1 LIRCKY
7 FDNINI
13 IERKVYMDYKEAVAW
28 LENRNIPL
36 GEFTLDNIRALL
48 EIFNR
53 PQDKLKII
61 HITGTNGK
69 GSVASFI
76 TNALIENNYSVGKF
90 TSPYITNIREEIE
103 VNREVISEDD
113 FAKLASEVRKEV
125 EELDK
130 KEIFV
135 SGFEILTSIAYIYFA
150 RKSLDFAVMEV
161 GMGGRVDATNVME
174 KSIPVFCHIALDH
187 ANILGDTLEKIAKE
201 KGGIIKENSHVFSY
215 PQAEEAKGKL
225 KSLAKEKSSSFN
237 DFDFD
242 EVEIISSNE
251 FGNKFNFKD
260 YKDLETSLVG
270 DHQAYNAA
278 LALMVLEYL
287 RKDYKLDK
295 EKIKEGIKK
304 AKNIGRIECLSRDP
318 LIVVDGS
325 HNLDS
330 IEGIEKSV
338 KKFTYNKLILGFSL
352 LKDKDHKHILEKI
365 EGLADKLV
373 LTEIDN
379 DRRTDID
386 LLEKEFKE
394 ISSKEIFAIKDRREA
409 VEKTLDLAGEGDMIL
424 WCGSLY
430 LIKDIRKIIL
440 EKLK

>member
-1 LIRCKY
+1 
-7 FDNINI
+7 
-13 IERKVYMDYKEAVAW
+13 MDYKEAVAW

-36 GEFTLDNIRALL
+36 GEFTLDNIKALL
-48 EIFNR
+48 EIFNK
-53 PQDKLKII
+53 PQYKLKII

-103 VNREVISEDD
+103 VNREVISEED

-150 RKSLDFAVMEV
+150 RKNLDFAVMEV

-187 ANILGDTLEKIAKE
+187 ANILGDSLEKIARE

-215 PQAEEAKGKL
+215 PQAEEAKEEL
-225 KSLAKEKSSSFN
+225 KKISKEKSSSFS
-237 DFDFD
+237 DFEFE

-251 FGNKFNFKD
+251 YGNKFNFRT
-260 YKDLETSLVG
+260 YKDVEISLIG

-287 RKDYKLDK
+287 RNDYKLDPD
-295 EKIKEGIKK
+295 KIKEGLKR
-304 AKNIGRIECLSRDP
+304 AENIGRTECLSRDP

-365 EGLADKLV
+365 ERLADKIV
-373 LTEIDN
+373 LTEIDS
-379 DRRTDID
+379 DRFTDID
-386 LLEKEFKE
+386 LLEKEFKK
-394 ISSKEIFAIKDRREA
+394 ISNKEIFAIKDRKEA
-409 VEKTLDLAGEGDMIL
+409 VEKTLELAGEGDMIL

-430 LIKDIRKIIL
+430 LIKDIRKMIL
-440 EKLK
+440 EKLN

>member
-1 LIRCKY
+1 
-7 FDNINI
+7 
-13 IERKVYMDYKEAVAW
+13 MDYKESVAW

-36 GEFTLDNIRALL
+36 GEFTTDNIKALL
-48 EIFNR
+48 EIFDR

-103 VNREVISEDD
+103 VNREIISEED
-113 FAKLASEVRKEV
+113 FAKIASQVREKV
-125 EELDK
+125 EELDEE
-130 KEIFV
+130 EIFV

-150 RKSLDFAVMEV
+150 GKNLDFAVMEV
-161 GMGGRVDATNVME
+161 GMGGRVDATNVMA

-187 ANILGDTLEKIAKE
+187 ANILGDTLEKIARE
-201 KGGIIKENSHVFSY
+201 KGGIIKENSQVFSY
-215 PQAEEAKGKL
+215 PQAEEARIEL
-225 KSLAKEKSSSFN
+225 KKISKEKSSGFSEFS
-237 DFDFD
+237 FD

-251 FGNKFNFKD
+251 FGNKFNFRS
-260 YKDLETSLVG
+260 YKDVEISLIG
-270 DHQAYNAA
+270 DHQAFNAA
-278 LALMVLEYL
+278 LALMVLDYL
-287 RKDYKLDK
+287 KEDYKLDE
-295 EKIKEGIKK
+295 EKIKEGLKK
-304 AKNIGRIECLSRDP
+304 AENIGRTECLSRDP

-330 IEGIEKSV
+330 IEGIEKSI
-338 KKFTYNKLILGFSL
+338 KKFNYNKLILGFSL

-365 EGLADKLV
+365 EGLADKIV

-379 DRRTDID
+379 ERFTDLD
-386 LLEKEFKE
+386 SLEKEFKE
-394 ISSKEIFAIKDRREA
+394 ISSKEIFAIEDRKEA
-409 VEKTLDLAGEGDMIL
+409 VEKTFELAGEGDMIL

-440 EKLK
+440 EKIN

>member
-1 LIRCKY
+1 
-7 FDNINI
+7 
-13 IERKVYMDYKEAVAW
+13 MDYKESVAW

-36 GEFTLDNIRALL
+36 GEFTTDNIKVLL
-48 EIFNR
+48 EIFDR
-53 PQDKLKII
+53 PQDKLKSI

-103 VNREVISEDD
+103 VNREIISEDD
-113 FAKLASEVRKEV
+113 FAKIASQVREKV
-125 EELDK
+125 EELDE

-150 RKSLDFAVMEV
+150 GKNLDFAVMEV
-161 GMGGRVDATNVME
+161 GMGGRVDATNVMV

-187 ANILGDTLEKIAKE
+187 ANILGDTLEKIARE
-201 KGGIIKENSHVFSY
+201 KGGIIKENSQVFSY
-215 PQAEEAKGKL
+215 PQAEEARIEL
-225 KSLAKEKSSSFN
+225 KKISKEKSSGFSEFS
-237 DFDFD
+237 FD

-251 FGNKFNFKD
+251 FGNKFNFRS
-260 YKDLETSLVG
+260 YKDVEISLIG
-270 DHQAYNAA
+270 DHQAFNAA
-278 LALMVLEYL
+278 LALMVLDYL
-287 RKDYKLDK
+287 KEDYKLDE
-295 EKIKEGIKK
+295 EKIKEGLKK
-304 AKNIGRIECLSRDP
+304 AENIGRTECLSRDP

-330 IEGIEKSV
+330 IEGIEKSI
-338 KKFTYNKLILGFSL
+338 KKFNYNKLILGFSL

-365 EGLADKLV
+365 EGLADKIV

-379 DRRTDID
+379 ERFTDLD
-386 LLEKEFKE
+386 SLEKEFKE
-394 ISSKEIFAIKDRREA
+394 ISSKEIFAIEDRKEA
-409 VEKTLDLAGEGDMIL
+409 VEKTFELAGEGDMIL

-440 EKLK
+440 EKIN

>member
-1 LIRCKY
+1 
-7 FDNINI
+7 
-13 IERKVYMDYKEAVAW
+13 MDYKEAVAW

-36 GEFTLDNIRALL
+36 GEFTLDNIKALL

-150 RKSLDFAVMEV
+150 RKNLDFAVMEV

-215 PQAEEAKGKL
+215 PQAEEAKEKL

-237 DFDFD
+237 DFEFD

-251 FGNKFNFKD
+251 FGNRFNFRD

-278 LALMVLEYL
+278 LALMVLDYL

-304 AKNIGRIECLSRDP
+304 AENIGRIECISRDP

-338 KKFTYNKLILGFSL
+338 KKFSYNKLILGFSL

-394 ISSKEIFAIKDRREA
+394 ISSKEIFAIKNRREA
-409 VEKTLDLAGEGDMIL
+409 VEKTLDLADQGDIIL

>member
-1 LIRCKY
+1 
-7 FDNINI
+7 
-13 IERKVYMDYKEAVAW
+13 MDYKEAVAW

-36 GEFTLDNIRALL
+36 GEFTLDNIKALL
-48 EIFNR
+48 EIFNK

-76 TNALIENNYSVGKF
+76 TGALIENNYSVGKF

-103 VNREVISEDD
+103 VNREVISEED

-135 SGFEILTSIAYIYFA
+135 SGFEILTSIAYVYFS
-150 RKSLDFAVMEV
+150 RKNLDFAVMEV

-187 ANILGDTLEKIAKE
+187 ANILGDSLEKIARE

-215 PQAEEAKGKL
+215 PQAEEAKEEL
-225 KSLAKEKSSSFN
+225 KKISKEKSSSFS
-237 DFDFD
+237 DFEFD

-251 FGNKFNFKD
+251 YGNKFNFRT
-260 YKDLETSLVG
+260 YKDVEISLIG

-287 RKDYKLDK
+287 RKDYKLDPD
-295 EKIKEGIKK
+295 KIKEGLKR
-304 AKNIGRIECLSRDP
+304 AENIGRTECLSRDP

-365 EGLADKLV
+365 ERLADKIV
-373 LTEIDN
+373 LTEIDS
-379 DRRTDID
+379 DRFTDID
-386 LLEKEFKE
+386 LLEKEFKK
-394 ISSKEIFAIKDRREA
+394 ISNKEIFAIKDRKEA
-409 VEKTLDLAGEGDMIL
+409 VEKTLELAGEGDMIL

-430 LIKDIRKIIL
+430 LIKDIRKMIL
-440 EKLK
+440 EKLN

>member
-1 LIRCKY
+1 
-7 FDNINI
+7 
-13 IERKVYMDYKEAVAW
+13 MDYKEAVAW

-150 RKSLDFAVMEV
+150 RKNLDFAVMEV

-215 PQAEEAKGKL
+215 PQAEEAKEKL

-251 FGNKFNFKD
+251 FGNKFNFRD

-304 AKNIGRIECLSRDP
+304 AENIGRIECLSRDP

>member
-1 LIRCKY
+1 
-7 FDNINI
+7 
-13 IERKVYMDYKEAVAW
+13 MDYKESVAW

-36 GEFTLDNIRALL
+36 GEFTTDNIKVLL
-48 EIFNR
+48 EIFDR
-53 PQDKLKII
+53 PQDKLKSI

-103 VNREVISEDD
+103 VNREIISEED
-113 FAKLASEVRKEV
+113 FAKIASQVREKV
-125 EELDK
+125 EELDEE
-130 KEIFV
+130 EIFV

-150 RKSLDFAVMEV
+150 GKNLDFAVMEV
-161 GMGGRVDATNVME
+161 GMGGRVDATNVMA

-187 ANILGDTLEKIAKE
+187 ANILGDTLEKIARE
-201 KGGIIKENSHVFSY
+201 KGGIIKENSQVFSY
-215 PQAEEAKGKL
+215 PQAEEARIEL
-225 KSLAKEKSSSFN
+225 KKISKEKSSGFSEFS
-237 DFDFD
+237 FD

-251 FGNKFNFKD
+251 FGNKFNFRS
-260 YKDLETSLVG
+260 YKDVEISLIG
-270 DHQAYNAA
+270 DHQAFNAA
-278 LALMVLEYL
+278 LALMVLDYL
-287 RKDYKLDK
+287 KGDYKLDE
-295 EKIKEGIKK
+295 EKIKDGLKK
-304 AKNIGRIECLSRDP
+304 AENIGRTECLSRDP

-330 IEGIEKSV
+330 IEGIEKSI
-338 KKFTYNKLILGFSL
+338 KKFNYNKLILGFSL

-365 EGLADKLV
+365 EGLADKIV

-379 DRRTDID
+379 ERFTDLD
-386 LLEKEFKE
+386 SLEKEFKE
-394 ISSKEIFAIKDRREA
+394 ISSKEIFAIEDRKEA
-409 VEKTLDLAGEGDMIL
+409 VEKTFELAGEGDMIL

-440 EKLK
+440 EKIN

>member
-1 LIRCKY
+1 
-7 FDNINI
+7 
-13 IERKVYMDYKEAVAW
+13 MDYKESVAW

-36 GEFTLDNIRALL
+36 GEFTTDNIKALL
-48 EIFNR
+48 EIFDR

-103 VNREVISEDD
+103 VNREIISEED
-113 FAKLASEVRKEV
+113 FAKIASQVREKV
-125 EELDK
+125 EELDEE
-130 KEIFV
+130 EIFV

-150 RKSLDFAVMEV
+150 GKNLDFAVMEV
-161 GMGGRVDATNVME
+161 GMGGRVDATNVMA

-187 ANILGDTLEKIAKE
+187 ANILGDTLEKIARE
-201 KGGIIKENSHVFSY
+201 KGGIIKENSQVFSY
-215 PQAEEAKGKL
+215 PQAEEARIEL
-225 KSLAKEKSSSFN
+225 KKISKEKSSGFSEFS
-237 DFDFD
+237 FD

-251 FGNKFNFKD
+251 FGNKFNFRS
-260 YKDLETSLVG
+260 YKDVEISLIG
-270 DHQAYNAA
+270 DHQAFNAA
-278 LALMVLEYL
+278 LALMVLDYL
-287 RKDYKLDK
+287 KGDYKLDE
-295 EKIKEGIKK
+295 EKIKEGLKK
-304 AKNIGRIECLSRDP
+304 AENIGRTECLSRDP

-330 IEGIEKSV
+330 IEGIEKSI
-338 KKFTYNKLILGFSL
+338 KKFNYNKLILGFSL

-365 EGLADKLV
+365 EGLADKIV
-373 LTEIDN
+373 LTEIDS
-379 DRRTDID
+379 DRFTD
-386 LLEKEFKE
+386 LASLEKEFKE
-394 ISSKEIFAIKDRREA
+394 ISSKEIYAIKDRKEA
-409 VEKTLDLAGEGDMIL
+409 VEKTFELAGEGDMIL

-440 EKLK
+440 EKIN

>member
-1 LIRCKY
+1 
-7 FDNINI
+7 
-13 IERKVYMDYKEAVAW
+13 MDYKEAVAW

-215 PQAEEAKGKL
+215 PQAEEAKEKL

>member
-1 LIRCKY
+1 
-7 FDNINI
+7 
-13 IERKVYMDYKEAVAW
+13 MDYKEAVAW

-90 TSPYITNIREEIE
+90 TSPYITTIREEIE

-215 PQAEEAKGKL
+215 PQAEEAKEKL

>member
-1 LIRCKY
+1 
-7 FDNINI
+7 
-13 IERKVYMDYKEAVAW
+13 
-28 LENRNIPL
+28 
-36 GEFTLDNIRALL
+36 
-48 EIFNR
+48 
-53 PQDKLKII
+53 
-61 HITGTNGK
+61 
-69 GSVASFI
+69 
-76 TNALIENNYSVGKF
+76 
-90 TSPYITNIREEIE
+90 
-103 VNREVISEDD
+103 
-113 FAKLASEVRKEV
+113 
-125 EELDK
+125 
-130 KEIFV
+130 
-135 SGFEILTSIAYIYFA
+135 
-150 RKSLDFAVMEV
+150 MEV

-187 ANILGDTLEKIAKE
+187 ANILGDTLEKIAHE

-215 PQAEEAKGKL
+215 PQAEEAKEEL
-225 KSLAKEKSSSFN
+225 KKISKEKSSRFS
-237 DFDFD
+237 DFEFD

-251 FGNKFNFKD
+251 YGNKFNFRA
-260 YKDLETSLVG
+260 YKDVEISLIG

-287 RKDYKLDK
+287 RKDYKLDPD
-295 EKIKEGIKK
+295 KIKEGLKR
-304 AKNIGRIECLSRDP
+304 AENIGRTECLSRDP

-365 EGLADKLV
+365 ERLADKIV

-379 DRRTDID
+379 DRFTDIAS
-386 LLEKEFKE
+386 LEKEFKE
-394 ISSKEIFAIKDRREA
+394 ISDKEIFAIKDRKEA
-409 VEKTLDLAGEGDMIL
+409 VEKTLELAGEGDMIL

-440 EKLK
+440 EKLN

>member
-1 LIRCKY
+1 
-7 FDNINI
+7 
-13 IERKVYMDYKEAVAW
+13 MDYKEAVAW

-36 GEFTLDNIRALL
+36 GEFTLDNIKALL
-48 EIFNR
+48 EIFNK

-76 TNALIENNYSVGKF
+76 TGALIENNYSVGKF

-103 VNREVISEDD
+103 VNREVISEED

-135 SGFEILTSIAYIYFA
+135 SGFEILTSIAYVYFS
-150 RKSLDFAVMEV
+150 RKNLDFAVMEV

-174 KSIPVFCHIALDH
+174 KSIPVFCHIAHDH
-187 ANILGDTLEKIAKE
+187 ANILGDSLEKIARE

-215 PQAEEAKGKL
+215 PQAEEAKEEL
-225 KSLAKEKSSSFN
+225 KKISKEKSSSFS
-237 DFDFD
+237 DFEFD

-251 FGNKFNFKD
+251 YGNKFNFRT
-260 YKDLETSLVG
+260 YKDVEISLIG

-287 RKDYKLDK
+287 RKDYKLDPD
-295 EKIKEGIKK
+295 KIKEGLKR
-304 AKNIGRIECLSRDP
+304 AENIGRTECLSRDP

-338 KKFTYNKLILGFSL
+338 NKFTYNKLILGFSL

-365 EGLADKLV
+365 ERLADKIV
-373 LTEIDN
+373 LTEIDS
-379 DRRTDID
+379 DRFTD
-386 LLEKEFKE
+386 LASLEKEFKE
-394 ISSKEIFAIKDRREA
+394 ISNKEIFAIKDRKEA
-409 VEKTLDLAGEGDMIL
+409 VEKTLELAAEGDMIL

-440 EKLK
+440 EKLN

>member
-1 LIRCKY
+1 
-7 FDNINI
+7 
-13 IERKVYMDYKEAVAW
+13 MDYKEAVAW

-36 GEFTLDNIRALL
+36 GEFTLDNIKALL
-48 EIFNR
+48 EIFNK

-76 TNALIENNYSVGKF
+76 TGALIENNYSVGKF

-103 VNREVISEDD
+103 VNREVISEED

-135 SGFEILTSIAYIYFA
+135 SGFEILTSIAYVYFS
-150 RKSLDFAVMEV
+150 RKNLDFAVMEV

-187 ANILGDTLEKIAKE
+187 ANILGDSLEKIARE

-215 PQAEEAKGKL
+215 PQAEEAKEEL
-225 KSLAKEKSSSFN
+225 KKISKEKSSSFS
-237 DFDFD
+237 DFEFD

-251 FGNKFNFKD
+251 YGNKFNFRT
-260 YKDLETSLVG
+260 YKDVEISLIG

-287 RKDYKLDK
+287 RKDYKLEPD
-295 EKIKEGIKK
+295 KIKEGLKR
-304 AKNIGRIECLSRDP
+304 AENIGRTECLSRDP

-338 KKFTYNKLILGFSL
+338 NKFTYNKLILGFSL

-365 EGLADKLV
+365 ERLADKIV
-373 LTEIDN
+373 LTEIDS
-379 DRRTDID
+379 DRFTD
-386 LLEKEFKE
+386 LASLEKEFKE
-394 ISSKEIFAIKDRREA
+394 ISNKEIFAIKDRKEA
-409 VEKTLDLAGEGDMIL
+409 VEKTLELAAEGDMIL

-440 EKLK
+440 EKLN

>member
-1 LIRCKY
+1 
-7 FDNINI
+7 
-13 IERKVYMDYKEAVAW
+13 MDYKEAVAW

-36 GEFTLDNIRALL
+36 GEFTLDNIKALL
-48 EIFNR
+48 EIFNK

-76 TNALIENNYSVGKF
+76 ANALIENDYSVGKF

-103 VNREVISEDD
+103 VNRKIISEED
-113 FAKLASEVRKEV
+113 FAEISSEVRKEV

-135 SGFEILTSIAYIYFA
+135 SGFEILTSIAYIYFE
-150 RKSLDFAVMEV
+150 RKNLDFAVMEV
-161 GMGGRVDATNVME
+161 GMGGRVDSTNVME

-187 ANILGDTLEKIAKE
+187 ANILGDTLEKIARE

-215 PQAEEAKGKL
+215 PQAEEAKEEL
-225 KSLAKEKSSSFN
+225 KSLAKEKSSSFS
-237 DFDFD
+237 DFNLD
-242 EVEIISSNE
+242 EVEIIYSNE
-251 FGNKFNFKD
+251 YVNKFNFRS
-260 YKDLETSLVG
+260 YKDVEISLIG
-270 DHQAYNAA
+270 EHQAFNAA

-287 RKDYKLDK
+287 RDDYKLDPD
-295 EKIKEGIKK
+295 KIKEGLRK
-304 AKNIGRIECLSRDP
+304 AENIGRTECLSRAP

-365 EGLADKLV
+365 EGLADKIV

-379 DRRTDID
+379 DRFTDID

-394 ISSKEIFAIKDRREA
+394 ISNKEIYAIKDRKEA
-409 VEKTLDLAGEGDMIL
+409 VEKTLDLADEGDMIL

-440 EKLK
+440 EKLN